1 MKKKRWAIIKL
12 IICFILFSFACYKV
26 YFWYTTTKETNE
38 IIEEI
43 NNSIE
48 INETKKEKKYNIDF
62 NSLKEQNPDTVA
74 YLKVNNTKIDY
85 AVVRSNDNKYYLT
98 HNFNKKGSASGWV
111 FMDFHNKLDGTDK
124 NIVIYGHS
132 MLNKTMFGSLHN
144 VVKSNWYTNTDNH
157 NVVFVTEGNEYTAQV
172 FSVYD
177 IKVEDY
183 YINTEF
189 KSDEEFNKFIN
200 TLKKRSK
207 YNFNVDVNVDD
218 TILTLSTC
226 GNGGKSRTVLHAKL
240 VKEG

>member
-1 MKKKRWAIIKL
+1 
-12 IICFILFSFACYKV
+12 
-26 YFWYTTTKETNE
+26 
-38 IIEEI
+38 
-43 NNSIE
+43 
-48 INETKKEKKYNIDF
+48 
-62 NSLKEQNPDTVA
+62 
-74 YLKVNNTKIDY
+74 
-85 AVVRSNDNKYYLT
+85 
-98 HNFNKKGSASGWV
+98 
-111 FMDFHNKLDGTDK
+111 MDFHNKLDGTDK

-157 NVVFVTEGNEYTAQV
+157 NVVFVTEENEYTAQV

-177 IKVEDY
+177 IKVEEY
-183 YINTEF
+183 YINTIF
-189 KSDEEFNKFIN
+189 KSDEEFSKFIN

-240 VKEG
+240 VKED